1 MENRDRILQAAAR
14 VYAEAG
20 FRGATTRR
28 IAQEAGVN
36 EVTLFRI
43 FGSKDALL
51 LEAMN
56 LGSGGSAVPAL
67 PELPLD
73 PESELA
79 SWCEAHLARLRE
91 AAPLILQM
99 MGDTHERPEL
109 GGCAS
114 ESQRCATRELR
125 EYADRLHEHGI
136 ALAEPAERRAAASM
150 LNSALHGDA
159 MARGLAPEDFPHPA
173 EAAPRLYA
181 RLFLRALR
189 AEPAAARA
197 SQPRSAKKRAS

>member
-56 LGSGGSAVPAL
+56 LGSGGSDVPAL
-67 PELPLD
+67 PQVPVH
-73 PESELA
+73 PETELA
-79 SWCEAHLARLRE
+79 AWCASHLAWLRQ

-114 ESQRCATRELR
+114 ETQRCATRELR
-125 EYADRLHEHGI
+125 EYADRLHHHGI
-136 ALAEPAERRAAASM
+136 AHADPDERHAAASM

-189 AEPAAARA
+189 AEPAVTRARP
-197 SQPRSAKKRAS
+197 PRSAKKRAS

>member
-56 LGSGGSAVPAL
+56 LGSTQPELPAL
-67 PELPLD
+67 PDIPEHPEAELTT
-73 PESELA
+73 
-79 SWCEAHLARLRE
+79 WCTAHLARLRE
-91 AAPLILQM
+91 SAPLILQM

-125 EYADRLHEHGI
+125 DYADRLHAHGI
-136 ALAEPAERRAAASM
+136 ALADPVERRAAASM

-159 MARGLAPEDFPHPA
+159 MARGLAPDDFPEPP
-173 EAAPRLYA
+173 ETAPRLYA
-181 RLFLRALR
+181 RLFLRALQ
-189 AEPAAARA
+189 AEAGSARA
-197 SQPRSAKKRAS
+197 HQPRTAKTRAS